1 MELLAQIKSSL
12 ENLLNAKL
20 RSALALLGVLIGTG
34 SVVALIS
41 SGQLATLHALAQF
54 KTLGTDLFAISIESN
69 DDNQKNAFTLDKIEK
84 IKAADPNII
93 YMAPYTTN
101 YSEIYYEGR
110 KIEGNILGATGNLPE
125 IIKIYMKSGR
135 FISDLDGNENFAVIG
150 NKIAQSIRKI
160 TLADP
165 LGTQIRIAKRYY
177 TIIGVLQPWQENFFV
192 YADINNAIIIPIEN
206 SLQLS
211 KYAQIRNIVLKLQP
225 NSNMEAV
232 NAAVTTAIKRYLP
245 DAQIYA
251 RSPKQI
257 IDSMEKQ
264 RATFTLMLGA
274 IGGIALIVGGI
285 GVMNIMLVSVIERRR
300 EIGIRMA
307 IGARRRDIQ
316 LMFLIESVLLTLIGG
331 ILGVILGILT
341 SLIIAIVSKWDFYVF
356 ILPPTI
362 GFIVSMLVGI
372 FFGFYPALKASQLD
386 PIETLRA
393 D

>member
-34 SVVALIS
+34 SVVALVS

-54 KTLGTDLFAISIESN
+54 KTLGTDLFAISIESSN
-69 DDNQKNAFTLDKIEK
+69 DNQKSALTLDNVEQ
-84 IKAADPNII
+84 IKEADPNII
-93 YMAPYTTN
+93 YIAPYTTN

-110 KIEGNILGATGNLPE
+110 KIEGNILGATETLPE

-135 FISDLDGNENFAVIG
+135 FVSELDGNENFAVIG
-150 NKIAQSIRKI
+150 DKIAQSIRKV
-160 TLADP
+160 TLDDP
-165 LGTQIRIAKRYY
+165 LGTQIRVAQRYY
-177 TIIGVLQPWQENFFV
+177 TIIGVMQPWQENFFV
-192 YADINNAIIIPIEN
+192 YADINNAIIVPIEN

-211 KYAQIRNIVLKLQP
+211 KYTQIRNIVFKLQP
-225 NSNMEAV
+225 DSDMEAV
-232 NAAVTTAIKRYLP
+232 NTAVTAAIKKYLP
-245 DAQIYA
+245 DAQVYA

-264 RATFTLMLGA
+264 RTTFTLMLGS

-307 IGARRRDIQ
+307 IGAKRRDIQ
-316 LMFLIESVLLTLIGG
+316 LMFLIEAVLLTLIGG

-341 SLIIAIVSKWDFYVF
+341 SLIIAIVSKWDFYIF

-362 GFIVSMLVGI
+362 GFIVSMMVGV

-386 PIETLRA
+386 PIETLRS